1 MLRKIALTSAL
12 LVPLLAY
19 AEGNGNGNGNA
30 YAYGHSKHAPEIDG
44 GNIVLAIVLLGGILS
59 LTRRRDKR

>member
-19 AEGNGNGNGNA
+19 AEGNGNGNA

-44 GNIVLAIVLLGGILS
+44 GNIVLAIALLGGILS

>member
-19 AEGNGNGNGNA
+19 AEGNGHA

-44 GNIVLAIVLLGGILS
+44 GNIVLAIALLGGILS